1 MAIKFYVISKKDG
14 KPFAQEN
21 GLSLIVLSKLISE
34 AKHLN
39 SLILIIDACHSGHAI
54 EDDALRL
61 AFSSL
66 RSNFKY
72 CILASSLSSEESY
85 SGEFTKA
92 LLKGL
97 KDKSL
102 GQITA
107 DSLVKYTK
115 TNLTNNKQHIKDICS
130 DASSII
136 IIDYPSVGQNLVL
149 DPIKENGELVCPYR
163 GLNPFEDDEIQAQF
177 FFGRERDIQKI
188 RAKLDESA
196 FIPVIG
202 ASGSGKS
209 SVVKAGLVQKQLRQ
223 EEAEAWNILNII
235 KPEGKPLQNFK
246 RGFSSLLKNLEEG
259 TAAYKL
265 IDDFAFG
272 SEPLSVARFGN
283 ILESLRGDK
292 KYLLVIDQFEE
303 VFTLTGEQER
313 ETFLD
318 IITSV
323 ADIKDSPLKVVI
335 TMRADF
341 LGSYLSHAALKE
353 LIEKD
358 TVYIAPITTG
368 LIGTIIQEPAKRQ
381 GYTVEQDLI
390 NTLIQD
396 TTNEP
401 GYLPLLEFTL
411 EQLWNKNLHDPD
423 KIIRLSTYSEET
435 ESRQSGLK
443 KALNLHAERVYNYA
457 DKFEEKKA
465 ELKRSEEEKEW
476 IRLIFLRLVRTGKGD
491 TDTRQRQE
499 RQNLLNI
506 VQKSE
511 RQKLEQVIESLIKG
525 RLLVSDKN
533 QIDLAHEAL
542 ISGWEQFKTWR
553 IEDREIRRTAE
564 RLEDARNEWEKDK
577 NDQLLI
583 SRVLLAQVRDNW
595 KNLKPYLVEPKAAE
609 EFYRLSDRYEK
620 AEKLRLE
627 KALLEATAPILKMQG
642 TIAALQG
649 KIEEAIAKFTQAK
662 QLVPDLDLDPE
673 AEAQRLAIRRAKR
686 NPRIG

>member
-1 MAIKFYVISKKDG
+1 MIKDGQAFLVGINEYSDPNLQDFSGETSPVEDVRSFEGLLELKFSRYHPQFVLKDNPIEYHSLCEKLKELLSEKNYRDILIYFSGHGYQILDKELGRYKGYLATSDSRLVISDKDG
-14 KPFAQEN
+14 KPFAEEN
-21 GLSLIVLSKLISE
+21 GLSLIILSKLISE

-66 RSNFKY
+66 PSNFKY

-115 TNLTNNKQHIKDICS
+115 ENLTNNKQHIKDICS

-163 GLNPFEDDEIQAQF
+163 GLNPFEDDENQAQF

-188 RAKLDESA
+188 LNKLDESA

-209 SVVKAGLVQKQLRQ
+209 SLVKAGLVQKRLRQ
-223 EEAEAWNILNII
+223 EEEGKWYILPII
-235 KPEGKPLQNFK
+235 KPGDTPLQNFK
-246 RGFSSLLKNLEEG
+246 LALNSSLENLEKESD
-259 TAAYKL
+259 AHKL
-265 IDDFAFG
+265 IMNFIYG

-303 VFTLTGEQER
+303 VFTLTSEVADIKDSLTSEQEKEKER
-313 ETFLD
+313 EKERDIFLD
-318 IITSV
+318 LITSV

-358 TVYIAPITTG
+358 TVYIAPINTG

-381 GYTVEQDLI
+381 G
-390 NTLIQD
+390 
-396 TTNEP
+396 
-401 GYLPLLEFTL
+401 
-411 EQLWNKNLHDPD
+411 
-423 KIIRLSTYSEET
+423 
-435 ESRQSGLK
+435 
-443 KALNLHAERVYNYA
+443 
-457 DKFEEKKA
+457 
-465 ELKRSEEEKEW
+465 
-476 IRLIFLRLVRTGKGD
+476 
-491 TDTRQRQE
+491 
-499 RQNLLNI
+499 
-506 VQKSE
+506 
-511 RQKLEQVIESLIKG
+511 
-525 RLLVSDKN
+525 
-533 QIDLAHEAL
+533 
-542 ISGWEQFKTWR
+542 
-553 IEDREIRRTAE
+553 
-564 RLEDARNEWEKDK
+564 
-577 NDQLLI
+577 
-583 SRVLLAQVRDNW
+583 
-595 KNLKPYLVEPKAAE
+595 
-609 EFYRLSDRYEK
+609 
-620 AEKLRLE
+620 
-627 KALLEATAPILKMQG
+627 
-642 TIAALQG
+642 
-649 KIEEAIAKFTQAK
+649 
-662 QLVPDLDLDPE
+662 
-673 AEAQRLAIRRAKR
+673 
-686 NPRIG
+686 